1 MSGQLQQWKLM
12 PNSIKK
18 VAKVGSKILPITKKP
33 LKLPFLFFVKA
44 GIFLYFWSHWQTT
57 FHTISRQFI
66 TKADSSFLI
75 LMSYCWGKKVLLYW
89 SLTALHGVVGLRD
102 DLSAGRDLRG
112 REVLG
117 QLINLNAKKPCSNL
131 VKFIGILMAHCR
143 SSFVLFCPL
152 NNRKVMF

>member
-1 MSGQLQQWKLM
+1 M

-33 LKLPFLFFVKA
+33 LKIAIF
-44 GIFLYFWSHWQTT
+44 IFLSKREFFSISGHTDKQL
-57 FHTISRQFI
+57 FNTISRQFI